1 MKPQYI
7 LTEFAAAVDLL
18 VRKEKGKQIK
28 FKAVQEKQQ
37 STPKKEDSDLL
48 SEESEI
54 DTAN

>member
-37 STPKKEDSDLL
+37 STPKKKDSDLL